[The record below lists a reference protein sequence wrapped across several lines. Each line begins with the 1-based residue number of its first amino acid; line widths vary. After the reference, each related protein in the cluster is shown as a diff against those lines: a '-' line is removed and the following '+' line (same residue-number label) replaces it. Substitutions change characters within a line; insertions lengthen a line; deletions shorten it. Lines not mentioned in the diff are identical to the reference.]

1 MNFNEFMVIHDR
13 DISYIE
19 RDKSLTGLVYGGE
32 RD

>member
-19 RDKSLTGLVYGGE
+19 RDKSLTGLFYGGE